1 MRVLLAASLGLA
13 LVSPGT
19 AVATVGSLDFR
30 DCVSSDAATT
40 GCTNISATTSGLDA
54 LTHAVVVSPD
64 GGSVYTAAE
73 SGDDVAHF
81 SRDLATG
88 TVTFKNCIAAGDAP
102 AAGCSD
108 IGATTNVLNGPTA
121 IVISRD
127 GTDVYVAGGPGIAH
141 LRRDALS
148 GVLTFADCITSVP
161 TTTGCGP
168 VTPTTTSIG
177 SLETLKFGSDEHH
190 LYAGGSG
197 SVVHLTRSVV
207 DGSLSFAD
215 CISGSAVTG
224 CTDISAT
231 TNAFSSA
238 ESVAP
243 SADGKNLYV
252 SGDATVYNMSLDVAG
267 APLFGDCVTTRT
279 ATTGCTD
286 LSATNAAFGALE
298 NVAISPDGGN
308 VYLAAQGGGLST
320 MTRNATTGTLTF
332 DSCIASFATAGCTDI
347 SATNGALTGLDAVT
361 VSQDNRSVYTAGGGT
376 AAHLVRTPG
385 SGALTPADCL
395 SHGIVTG
402 CTDLSASTSGF
413 SDLQELTLSPGGE
426 SAYAASEDTDTLVH
440 LRRQLAPTCTG
451 AAIAVAHDA
460 ATPVALACHDANG

>member
-1 MRVLLAASLGLA
+1 MRVLLAVSLGLA

-88 TVTFKNCIAAGDAP
+88 TVTFKDCIAAGDAP
-102 AAGCSD
+102 ATGCSD
-108 IGATTNVLNGPTA
+108 IVATTNVLNGPTA

-127 GTDVYVAGGPGIAH
+127 GADVYVAGSPGIAH
-141 LRRDALS
+141 LRRDALT

-168 VTPTTTSIG
+168 VTPTTTAVG
-177 SLETLKFGSDEHH
+177 SLDTQKFGTGDNH

-197 SVVHLTRSVV
+197 PVPHLTRSVV
-207 DGSLSFAD
+207 DGSLAFAD
-215 CISGSAVTG
+215 CISGSAATG
-224 CTDISAT
+224 CTDMSAT
-231 TNAFSSA
+231 TNSFNTA
-238 ESVAP
+238 ESGAP

-252 SGDATVYNMSLDVAG
+252 AGDATVYNLTPDVAG
-267 APLFGDCVTTRT
+267 VPAFGDCVTTRA

-308 VYLAAQGGGLST
+308 VYLAAQGGGLAT
-320 MTRNATTGTLTF
+320 MTRNAATGTLTF
-332 DSCIASFATAGCTDI
+332 ASCIPSFAVAGCPDI

-361 VSQDNRSVYTAGGGT
+361 VSQDNRSVYTAGGVT

-395 SHGIVTG
+395 SLGAITG
-402 CTDLSASTSGF
+402 CTA
-413 SDLQELTLSPGGE
+413 
-426 SAYAASEDTDTLVH
+426 
-440 LRRQLAPTCTG
+440 
-451 AAIAVAHDA
+451 
-460 ATPVALACHDANG
+460 